1 MLVLNIEGLL
11 IASFGFKRLIIN
23 NNMFR
28 INVNKL
34 VRKISIFFFGGI
46 YIIRYFMSTK
56 YKTFFGDDSVPK
68 KDHANIN
75 AKIAVIVHLYYESC
89 WKEMLYYLSNIDEP
103 FDLYISLGGDIGST
117 IEDVIVSDFPQAR
130 LYRFPNIGRDIFPF
144 LKIYRQVDLQR
155 YDAICKI
162 HSKKSTHRIDG
173 SLWRHYLF
181 GQLLGNKNISFRVKE
196 MIALNNV
203 GLVSPRFHKLCSKK
217 NINDNEKI
225 LSCLISKHGESYGG
239 VEFDFVGGSMFWF
252 SPSIFIPIND
262 IDLADFEPEEGQL
275 DGTLSHAIERYF
287 GYLATKISRKIIIE
301 I

>member
-1 MLVLNIEGLL
+1 M
-11 IASFGFKRLIIN
+11 FKIIL
-23 NNMFR
+23 
-28 INVNKL
+28 NKL
-34 VRKISIFFFGGI
+34 VRKASICFFGGM
-46 YIIRYFMSTK
+46 YIIRYFILTK
-56 YKTFFGDDSVPK
+56 YDAFFRGCRVTP
-68 KDHANIN
+68 KDHANKN
-75 AKIAVIVHLYYESC
+75 AEVAVIIHLYYESC
-89 WKEMLYYLSNIDEP
+89 WKEMRYYLSNIDEP
-103 FDLYISLGGDIGST
+103 FDLYISLGVNISST
-117 IEDVIVSDFPQAR
+117 IEEVIVSDFPKVR
-130 LYRFPNIGRDIFPF
+130 FYRFPNVGRDILPF
-144 LKIYRQVDLQR
+144 LNIYRQVDLQR

-203 GLVSPRFHKLCSKK
+203 GLVSPRFHKLCSKN
-217 NINDNEKI
+217 NINDNEKL
-225 LSCLISKHGESYGG
+225 LSDLISKHGESYDG

-262 IDLADFEPEEGQL
+262 IDVADFEPEEGQL

-287 GYLATKISRKIIIE
+287 GYLATKVSRKRIIE